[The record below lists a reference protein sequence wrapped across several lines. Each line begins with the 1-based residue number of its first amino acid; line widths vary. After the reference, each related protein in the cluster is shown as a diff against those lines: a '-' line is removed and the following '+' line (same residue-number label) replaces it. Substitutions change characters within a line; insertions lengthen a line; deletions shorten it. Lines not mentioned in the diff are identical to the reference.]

1 MPVNTSCSPLQ
12 RVARALE
19 NGGVQTAD
27 PLLLGFSGGRDSVA
41 LALWLLEAGFSSLTL
56 LHLDHGL
63 RSESSSDAAWAANFA
78 ESLGLGWHVERT
90 AVAAHAKALKI
101 GVEEA
106 GRNARY
112 SFFASAARK
121 LGIHKVVVAHHADDQ
136 VETFLFRLLRG
147 SGATGLR
154 GMSTKSSRT
163 IDGVSFDLLRPML
176 EVWRPEINAYIAEK
190 RADFR
195 EDPSNEDPHWT
206 RNRIR
211 HSLLP
216 QLEEIMGKPVRAAIW
231 RAAELLRADD
241 TLLEQLSAE
250 VLEQSES
257 LEVARLR
264 CAPTAIQ
271 RRLVMGWL
279 RRQNVSNI
287 SFDMVDAVVGLS
299 LRDSPA
305 KLNLPGG
312 AHVRRRAGKIFIE
325 SSQPN
330 ACSSG

>member
-1 MPVNTSCSPLQ
+1 
-12 RVARALE
+12 
-19 NGGVQTAD
+19 
-27 PLLLGFSGGRDSVA
+27 
-41 LALWLLEAGFSSLTL
+41 
-56 LHLDHGL
+56 
-63 RSESSSDAAWAANFA
+63 
-78 ESLGLGWHVERT
+78 
-90 AVAAHAKALKI
+90 
-101 GVEEA
+101 
-106 GRNARY
+106 
-112 SFFASAARK
+112 
-121 LGIHKVVVAHHADDQ
+121 
-136 VETFLFRLLRG
+136 
-147 SGATGLR
+147 
-154 GMSTKSSRT
+154 
-163 IDGVSFDLLRPML
+163 
-176 EVWRPEINAYIAEK
+176 
-190 RADFR
+190 
-195 EDPSNEDPHWT
+195 
-206 RNRIR
+206 
-211 HSLLP
+211 
-216 QLEEIMGKPVRAAIW
+216 MGKPVRAAIW

-330 ACSSG
+330 TCSSG